1 VTTRGTVTL
10 VAVFTAL
17 LATLWWSGRPADEST
32 IPSDPPLLAP
42 TGPPTAVEIRLP
54 DVTHRFENV
63 GERWRTADGG
73 ADPDAVPALLDALT
87 TLTPLLVVDVA
98 PDDPERFGLGP
109 DAVRLLAWSGR
120 SVVLDLDV
128 GTRNPA
134 WTGVYVRRHG
144 TRPIVMTGALLTWE
158 IAKVLTP
165 IAGGNTLT
173 KRHESREPSG
183 SRPAKEAP

>member
-1 VTTRGTVTL
+1 VTARGTVAL

-17 LATLWWSGRPADEST
+17 LATLWWSEHPADET
-32 IPSDPPLLAP
+32 TVPREAPLLAP

-54 DVTHRFENV
+54 DATHRFENV
-63 GERWRTADGG
+63 GQRWRAAGAG

-87 TLTPLLVVDVA
+87 TLTPLLIVDAA

-109 DAVRLLAWSGR
+109 DAVRLLAWSGQ

-128 GTRNPA
+128 GARNPA

-173 KRHESREPSG
+173 KRRESREPSR